1 MLLNCLNKEKK
12 WEKDLSYLN
21 IGVAVNDMQ
30 NFVFKTRNPEYVWYL
45 IAVLITIALIP
56 SIFYGWEYLGFIV
69 TYGIYIPMII
79 GGGLAHFI
87 STTKIEVSKS
97 EIAITKRIL
106 GIVSYSYKQS
116 FEYYRI
122 ENHWTICFAGYHVT
136 PLRFA
141 FVSDFEVDDYFVVY
155 IQGKEIILGDE
166 RGFTKFKES
175 LEE

>member
-1 MLLNCLNKEKK
+1 
-12 WEKDLSYLN
+12 
-21 IGVAVNDMQ
+21 MQ

-45 IAVLITIALIP
+45 IAVLMIIALIP

-69 TYGIYIPMII
+69 MYGIYILMII

-106 GIVSYSYKQS
+106 GIVSYSYAQP

-122 ENHWTICFAGYHVT
+122 ENRCTICFRGSQVT
-136 PLRFA
+136 DLSFELIE
-141 FVSDFEVDDYFVVY
+141 DFEVDNYFAIY
-155 IQGKEIILGDE
+155 IQGKEIIIGNE
-166 RGFTKFKES
+166 KGFEKFKEK
-175 LEE
+175 LEEWNKQ